1 VHDTGEAQVT
11 AAPTELPAAAWALAW
26 SFVVGQLVSLV
37 MHGTQPAEDWPLS
50 SLLGVVVVAF
60 FSYGVLRARMVRF
73 WLVTVL
79 NGVALVVFLVV
90 LLDGGTLADL
100 VDLVMTAVQL
110 GCLVWLYRTPW
121 FAWQRTRPAGGP
133 SIRPLM
139 LLAVLVGVLAG
150 VIGTDSAAV
159 RVDVNL

>member
-1 VHDTGEAQVT
+1 MHDTGEAQVT
-11 AAPTELPAAAWALAW
+11 TAPTQLPTAAWALAW
-26 SFVVGQLVSLV
+26 SFVVGQVLSLIT
-37 MHGTQPAEDWPLS
+37 HGTQPADDWPLS
-50 SLLGVVVVAF
+50 VLVGVVLVAF

-79 NGVALVVFLVV
+79 NGVALVAYLVV
-90 LLDGGTLADL
+90 LADGGTLADL

-133 SIRPLM
+133 SIGPLM
-139 LLAVLVGVLAG
+139 VLAVLVGVLAG
-150 VIGTDSAAV
+150 VIGTDSTAI

>member
-11 AAPTELPAAAWALAW
+11 AAPTELPTAAWALAW
-26 SFVVGQLVSLV
+26 SFVVGQVLSLV

-50 SLLGVVVVAF
+50 ALLGVVVVAF

-79 NGVALVVFLVV
+79 NGVALVVFLVA

-110 GCLVWLYRTPW
+110 GCLAWLYRTPW
-121 FAWQRTRPAGGP
+121 FGWQRTRPAGGP
-133 SIRPLM
+133 SILPLM

-159 RVDVNL
+159 RVDVDL